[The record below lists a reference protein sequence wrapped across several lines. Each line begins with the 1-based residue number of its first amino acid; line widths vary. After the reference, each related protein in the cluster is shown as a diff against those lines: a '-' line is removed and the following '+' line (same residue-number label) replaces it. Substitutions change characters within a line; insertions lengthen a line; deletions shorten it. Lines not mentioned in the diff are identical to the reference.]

1 MEQLEGVSDSEV
13 VTHAVLEFRDIV
25 IAFLSGIVRE
35 VQTDTH
41 VETDDDKGEVVTQAE
56 AGSQARSLRSLPHFS
71 CPPGTIR
78 IVSDQPDVAAVEE
91 GSPMQVAKDRE
102 AVFEV
107 GLEFKITRTVDVSV
121 FIVVAVLVVTSGTD
135 AADRKST
142 DAIRSADV
150 ELLVIREVRALP

>member
-56 AGSQARSLRSLPHFS
+56 AGFPRLDP
-71 CPPGTIR
+71 
-78 IVSDQPDVAAVEE
+78 
-91 GSPMQVAKDRE
+91 
-102 AVFEV
+102 
-107 GLEFKITRTVDVSV
+107 
-121 FIVVAVLVVTSGTD
+121 
-135 AADRKST
+135 
-142 DAIRSADV
+142 
-150 ELLVIREVRALP
+150 